1 MKRVA
6 AVFLVVVCTVLLGG
20 CKSDTAK
27 EEKLK
32 DLEFTVVE
40 EVDQPEQL
48 KAMIEEKK
56 VQPMKL
62 SYSDGEF
69 VYIVAGYGEQNSGG
83 FSIQVN
89 ELYETENAIYFDT
102 TLLGPNEGDTVSQ
115 ALTYPYVVVK
125 TEYIDKPV
133 VYN

>member
-48 KAMIEEKK
+48 KTMIEEKK